1 MTDSSI
7 LADAEMLY
15 RMCGKTPD
23 MAKVAQ
29 HSAALLDKF
38 KAYDRILAQSAFI
51 AGDELTIA
59 DLWHAPTLTLL
70 GKVCANRFLSARK
83 AETRILQAHDM

>member
-38 KAYDRILAQSAFI
+38 KAYQGLAAC
-51 AGDELTIA
+51 
-59 DLWHAPTLTLL
+59 H
-70 GKVCANRFLSARK
+70 VARLRK
-83 AETRILQAHDM
+83 G